1 MINKSWKIYIS
12 FELLKLVKVGL
23 KIRNIYQLAKVTSLG
38 IFQKQNFG
46 VYNKKFIHVKTAIV
60 KYIQCVIWMNKKC

>member
-1 MINKSWKIYIS
+1 MYKYKIKSTMINKSWKIYIS

-46 VYNKKFIHVKTAIV
+46 VYNKVYT
-60 KYIQCVIWMNKKC
+60 C